1 MYKELS
7 FGQIVLSS
15 AGHDAGRYYIVTDV
29 DKEYVYLVDGKY
41 KTMSSPKKKSK
52 KHIQI
57 LKYVDSEIVLKNND
71 GTLVDEDFWKTIK
84 DFSNRNKINQKETDY
99 NNGNAKEQN
108 GKGNISNE
116 EKNTGIES
124 SMEPFDEKVESLKES
139 LEDAIESLIDGSED
153 KG

>member
-15 AGHDAGRYYIVTDV
+15 AGHDAGQYYVVTDV

-41 KTMSSPKKKSK
+41 KTMSSPKKKNK

-57 LKYVDSEIVLKNND
+57 LKYVDSGIVLKNND
-71 GTLVDEDFWKTIK
+71 GTLTDEDFWKTIK
-84 DFSNRNKINQKETDY
+84 EFTNRKTIKTKEKDSNNVNM
-99 NNGNAKEQN
+99 KEQG
-108 GKGNISNE
+108 GKGFVSSE
-116 EKNTGIES
+116 EKKKASED
-124 SMEPFDEKVESLKES
+124 SMEPFYEKVESLKES

-153 KG
+153 K

>member
-15 AGHDAGRYYIVTDV
+15 AGHDSGQYYIVTDV
-29 DKEYVYLVDGKY
+29 NKEYVYLVDGKY
-41 KTMSSPKKKSK
+41 KTMSSPKKKNI

-57 LKYVDSEIVLKNND
+57 LKYVDSGIVLKNND
-71 GTLVDEDFWKTIK
+71 GTLVDEDFWKVVK
-84 DFSNRNKINQKETDY
+84 DFTEQKKMKQKETAY
-99 NNGNAKEQN
+99 NKATVKEQ
-108 GKGNISNE
+108 GGNSTISDK
-116 EKNTGIES
+116 EKNAGMES
-124 SMEPFDEKVESLKES
+124 STKPFDEKVESLKES

>member
-41 KTMSSPKKKSK
+41 KTISSPKKKNK

-57 LKYVDSEIVLKNND
+57 LKYVDSGIVLKNND
-71 GTLVDEDFWKTIK
+71 GTLVDEDFWKAIK
-84 DFSNRNKINQKETDY
+84 NFENRDRINKKEADY

-108 GKGNISNE
+108 GKGSVFE
-116 EKNTGIES
+116 GKNTNTEN
-124 SMEPFDEKVESLKES
+124 SMEEFDEKVESLKES
-139 LEDAIESLIDGSED
+139 LEDAIESLIDGNED